1 MASGIPEATRII
13 LAADERAR
21 LEGLSR
27 STKTEHRLRQRA
39 RIVLQAA
46 NGMATAAI
54 GRMVGCTTG
63 TASKWRGTPGPGR
76 GGVAGPRC
84 LGAVRWAERDWQ
96 PGCGAEVHGHHR
108 QAYPGG
114 S

>member
-1 MASGIPEATRII
+1 MARGIPEATPI
-13 LAADERAR
+13 LLTEDERAR

-54 GRMVGCTTG
+54 GRMGCCTTG
-63 TASKWRGTPGPGR
+63 TTSKRRARASPGVGRAVGYTSTTP
-76 GGVAGPRC
+76 AGAQGSRTASPR
-84 LGAVRWAERDWQ
+84 
-96 PGCGAEVHGHHR
+96 
-108 QAYPGG
+108 
-114 S
+114 